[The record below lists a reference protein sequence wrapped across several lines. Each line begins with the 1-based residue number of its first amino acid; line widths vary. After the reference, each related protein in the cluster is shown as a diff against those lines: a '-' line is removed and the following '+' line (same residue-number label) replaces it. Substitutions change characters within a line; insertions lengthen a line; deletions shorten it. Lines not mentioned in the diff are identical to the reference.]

1 MVHHLC
7 AVDSFQVHPYLLGV
21 EYLVAQQNLDEQI
34 LDEVLTF
41 LYVEPLANQLDVV
54 VDAVLHQLR
63 MDCYLDVV
71 DAEPH
76 HQLKMDCYLDVGQ
89 VALSVLQLHRL
100 QVHLMLRQ
108 IVLAPLQLVLP
119 ALDHVML

>member
-7 AVDSFQVHPYLLGV
+7 VVDSFQVHLYLQGV
-21 EYLVAQQNLDEQI
+21 EYLVVQQNLDEQI

-41 LYVEPLANQLDVV
+41 LYVEPLENQLDVV
-54 VDAVLHQLR
+54 EDAVLHQLK

-89 VALSVLQLHRL
+89 VALSVLRLHRL
-100 QVHLMLRQ
+100 QVHQMLEQ
-108 IVLAPLQLVLP
+108 IVPAPLQLVLP

>member
-7 AVDSFQVHPYLLGV
+7 AVDSFQVHPYLQGV
-21 EYLVAQQNLDEQI
+21 EYLVVQQNLDEQI

-54 VDAVLHQLR
+54 VDAVLRQLR

-76 HQLKMDCYLDVGQ
+76 HQLKMDCYLDAGQ

-100 QVHLMLRQ
+100 QVHQMLEQ
-108 IVLAPLQLVLP
+108 IVPAPLQLVLP

>member
-7 AVDSFQVHPYLLGV
+7 VVDSFQVHLYLQGV
-21 EYLVAQQNLDEQI
+21 EYLVVQQNLDEQI

-41 LYVEPLANQLDVV
+41 LYVEPLENQLDVV
-54 VDAVLHQLR
+54 EDAVLHQLK

-89 VALSVLQLHRL
+89 VALSVLRLHRL
-100 QVHLMLRQ
+100 QVHQMLGR
-108 IVLAPLQLVLP
+108 IVPAPLQLVLP

>member
-7 AVDSFQVHPYLLGV
+7 VVDSFQVHLHLQGV
-21 EYLVAQQNLDEQI
+21 EYLVVQQNLDGQI

-41 LYVEPLANQLDVV
+41 LYVEPLENQLDVV
-54 VDAVLHQLR
+54 EDAVLHQLK

-89 VALSVLQLHRL
+89 VALSVLRLHRL
-100 QVHLMLRQ
+100 QVHQMLGR
-108 IVLAPLQLVLP
+108 IVPAPLQLVLP